1 MDKRV
6 FWESEM
12 DNWFA
17 AGLPDGDRS
26 RTFSGKL
33 SLALL
38 PLKRRAA
45 ASYALAAASAVS
57 NVPNQTLAALKG
69 SLISAAH
76 FPHGLCLTP
85 LYFLL
90 GCSSCCR
97 WETTSYSYV
106 GMNDVVCVV
115 TVVLVVHISEVSVAV
130 QDKENS
136 FLCKHRY

>member
-1 MDKRV
+1 MT
-6 FWESEM
+6 
-12 DNWFA
+12 NWVA
-17 AGLPDGDRS
+17 AGFPAGDRS

-45 ASYALAAASAVS
+45 SSYALAAASALS

-97 WETTSYSYV
+97 WEISWYSYV
-106 GMNDVVCVV
+106 GMTDVVCVG
-115 TVVLVVHISEVSVAV
+115 TVVLVHKYEDSVAV
-130 QDKENS
+130 QKKRKCQYIFMEINI
-136 FLCKHRY
+136 LNKK